1 MHPLALT
8 DNLRS
13 LTAHITAYR
22 FQLENERSERRK
34 LMAIE
39 IKGLKAKALAARA
52 NLDKLS
58 QAYDR
63 FNEMAPAHAADVIG
77 LTEQVTGMQSDLE
90 FASTLMGNSV
100 GESEKL
106 ADTLSE
112 KQAVTSADAG
122 KLNGETIVAQP
133 AAIPSPPPLTD
144 GSAPTASTTEP
155 AA

>member
-106 ADTLSE
+106 AE
-112 KQAVTSADAG
+112 KQVVTSADVG

-133 AAIPSPPPLTD
+133 AAIPTPPPLTD
-144 GSAPTASTTEP
+144 GSAPTASTSEP